1 MNSNLDIESIFIITF
16 ILFAIIIVSKKII
29 DKENSKK
36 SSKKGSKKNNE
47 HFSGGTPDLSKTKF
61 EQLTDDSLMSQRHE
75 RARNELV
82 LNTVDDSIKNVVNKQ
97 GKLRFESANKHS
109 DLLDTYMNKMIKND
123 VGNPNNLLI
132 ADDPSNPL
140 PSLLEEDYEK
150 FNHEFRKIN
159 LSKQIKQNY
168 IIKVMRHKI
177 DLLLNSIKP
186 INEIKE
192 DHDFL
197 KKPENRHIVNII
209 NKHNGYI
216 E

>member
-16 ILFAIIIVSKKII
+16 ILFGIILVIKKII
-29 DKENSKK
+29 DKKNSKKNSKK
-36 SSKKGSKKNNE
+36 SNE
-47 HFSGGTPDLSKTKF
+47 HFSGGAPDLSKTKF

-82 LNTVDDSIKNVVNKQ
+82 LNTIDDSINKVVNNQ
-97 GKLRFESANKHS
+97 GKLRFENANKHS

-123 VGNPNNLLI
+123 VGNPNNLLV

-140 PSLLEEDYEK
+140 PSLLQEDYEK

-159 LSKQIKQNY
+159 LSKQIKQKY
-168 IIKVMRHKI
+168 IIKVLRHKI

-192 DHDFL
+192 DHEFL